1 MIFVGIEYSGTHTVE
16 LFPCAGIIVANDMI
30 LKLMKGARIKK
41 LGEHCWER
49 TTHDNGVDR
58 TDKIFIANCK
68 DDIKLLV
75 DIQEKNGEITELIRT
90 RNARIIKAGYGS

>member
-1 MIFVGIEYSGTHTVE
+1 MLFVGIEYSGTHNVE
-16 LFPCAGIIVANDMI
+16 LFPVAGQIIANDMI

-58 TDKIFIANCK
+58 TDTIFIANCK
-68 DDIKLLV
+68 DDIKLMI
-75 DIQEKNGEITELIRT
+75 DIQEKNGEITKLIQE
-90 RNARIIKAGYGS
+90 RNKRIYRG